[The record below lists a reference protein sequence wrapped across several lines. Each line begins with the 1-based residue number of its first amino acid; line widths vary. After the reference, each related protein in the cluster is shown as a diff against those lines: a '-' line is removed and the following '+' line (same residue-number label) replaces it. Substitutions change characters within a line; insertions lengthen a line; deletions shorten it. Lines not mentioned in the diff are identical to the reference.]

1 MVEENLPA
9 PHLFV
14 VAALAFLSL
23 LTLVNIVE
31 LVARITSRLELV
43 FEYVADVTGFTC
55 DIHV

>member
-9 PHLFV
+9 PGLFV

-31 LVARITSRLELV
+31 LVTRITSRLELV
-43 FEYVADVTGFTC
+43 FEYVADVTGFT
-55 DIHV
+55 